1 MRGRGFTLVELLVV
15 LAVAAILLTMAVP
28 GYAFLANASRLAA
41 ATNDLMTAVQLARSE
56 AIKRGVRVTVCKSG
70 GSAVAC
76 DAGADWQSGWL
87 VFVDAGAQGVVDAG
101 DAVLW
106 VRASSEPQIEIDT
119 TNFSDYISYRPNGV
133 SQGGNNLATGRF
145 SLCLAGNQ
153 RDIIVNNTGRPRLDT
168 DAC

>member
-1 MRGRGFTLVELLVV
+1 MRRRGFTLVELLVV

-70 GSAVAC
+70 GSVTAC
-76 DAGADWQSGWL
+76 DAAADWQSGWL
-87 VFVDAGAQGVVDAG
+87 VFVDTGAQGVVDGG

-119 TNFSDYISYRPNGV
+119 TNFSDYISYRANGV

-145 SLCLAGNQ
+145 SLCLAGSQ

-168 DAC
+168 DTC